1 MMRRPPR
8 STLSSSSAASDVY
21 KRQVRMDSVRDGGD
35 RNLRERRLRK
45 HAPPQ
50 AARHVC
56 VQLRDAVDARR
67 KAQPENRHRKELVR
81 VLGNLPAETE
91 ELVEGNPVGLDLRGE
106 VLLHQL
112 VGKQVNPRRHGRICL
127 LYTSP

>member
-1 MMRRPPR
+1 MPAPELFEVRAFLPARAEGGDRGRRPR
-8 STLSSSSAASDVY
+8 
-21 KRQVRMDSVRDGGD
+21 VRMDSVRDGGD

-50 AARHVC
+50 AARYVC

-67 KAQPENRHRKELVR
+67 EAQPENRHRKELVR

-106 VLLHQL
+106 VLLHP
-112 VGKQVNPRRHGRICL
+112 VS
-127 LYTSP
+127 YTHLT